1 MVHWER
7 GTKLR
12 YGIVPCD
19 EQVVQQAL
27 ELFHIAAQLLEKEL
41 TSRSWLVGN

>member
-12 YGIVPCD
+12 YEIGSCD
-19 EQVVQQAL
+19 EQAVQQGL

-41 TSRSWLVGN
+41 TS